1 MSNIHQSAEDYLE
14 KILLLKKRQGK
25 VRSID
30 IVEIMN
36 FSKPSVSI
44 AMKKLKEKG
53 LITIDERGYIDL
65 TDPGMEIASRIYERH
80 IIISQFLQNIGV
92 SFITASED
100 ACKLEHELSEE
111 SFQLLKKLVEKEQ
124 KNHE

>member
-1 MSNIHQSAEDYLE
+1 MANIHQSAEDYLE

-53 LITIDERGYIDL
+53 LITIDPSGYIDL
-65 TDPGMEIASRIYERH
+65 TEPGLEIASRIYERH

>member
-30 IVEIMN
+30 IVEVMN

-53 LITIDERGYIDL
+53 LITIDDGGYIDL
-65 TDPGMEIASRIYERH
+65 TDSGHEIAARIYERH
-80 IIISQFLQNIGV
+80 IVISQFLQNIGV
-92 SFITASED
+92 SFITASQD

-111 SFQLLKKLVEKEQ
+111 SFQLLKKLVEKQQ
-124 KNHE
+124 KDHE